1 MCMNYE
7 HLISLDVWTS
17 QILFCVFSLPYLR
30 FLFFCVKKI
39 HPPKPLDPPLDPTE
53 AARDVGEAAL
63 DQTEAELLDNEAK
76 SLDANV
82 AESTAARETQGK
94 STGKQNQGG
103 LENGRRGWVLPNF
116 WWLKMFFFENGYPE
130 DGEMIWI
137 WRIFF
142 GWVEF
147 NN

>member
-1 MCMNYE
+1 MYE
-7 HLISLDVWTS
+7 HLKS
-17 QILFCVFSLPYLR
+17 FFVFFFLPYLR

-130 DGEMIWI
+130 DGEMI
-137 WRIFF
+137 
-142 GWVEF
+142 
-147 NN
+147 

>member
-1 MCMNYE
+1 MYE
-7 HLISLDVWTS
+7 HLKS
-17 QILFCVFSLPYLR
+17 FFVFFFLPYLR

-116 WWLKMFFFENGYPE
+116 CMG
-130 DGEMIWI
+130 
-137 WRIFF
+137 
-142 GWVEF
+142 
-147 NN
+147 